1 MFAVNKFP
9 IPMLLK
15 KKQQLKFIPYK
26 SFNEC
31 MMQKKN
37 LYHSNTPEKG

>member
-15 KKQQLKFIPYK
+15 KATTQVYTLQKFQRMYDA
-26 SFNEC
+26 
-31 MMQKKN
+31 KKK
-37 LYHSNTPEKG
+37 LYHSNTSEKG

>member
-15 KKQQLKFIPYK
+15 KATTQVYTLQKFQRMYDA
-26 SFNEC
+26 
-31 MMQKKN
+31 KK
-37 LYHSNTPEKG
+37 TPLS